1 MKISRKILHTSIII
15 GVIIFSYLT
24 IIISE
29 NEYKSNTNIDKY
41 IQVNSVTYI
50 PNGNQGALCQILCF
64 DDKGIEYHII
74 NSDKHF
80 VGDVI
85 KYYEY
90 NERHHIYIM
99 VIFTLL
105 LGLCIILTICFVAMS
120 LLNYNI
126 FELTFL

>member
-1 MKISRKILHTSIII
+1 L
-15 GVIIFSYLT
+15 
-24 IIISE
+24 
-29 NEYKSNTNIDKY
+29 
-41 IQVNSVTYI
+41 VTYI
-50 PNGNQGALCQILCF
+50 PNGNQGALCQIVCF